1 VKIIGVAKI
10 EDMIGV
16 GPVLIVPTTAN
27 LKVLS
32 VYASSIVREEKW
44 LAQS

>member
-1 VKIIGVAKI
+1 VAKI
-10 EDMIGV
+10 EGMIGV

-32 VYASSIVREEKW
+32 VLLHPASSERKKW